1 MKRYTMNFLEKPFRS
16 QGFRWVSTSVST
28 FNILFPHLSIQIK
41 GVQTQA
47 LPHFVFCMIVS
58 VNESIPHF
66 QTKEANFFS
75 CALCSLVLCSIN
87 LFFYLT
93 FYLSFWII
101 FSFFFHFHFSSTLA
115 FCLSHTPITSFLNA
129 CFLFVVYSHHLFPH
143 SLLAHHLPIHCLLM
157 SFAHWAYLCC
167 LLVACHFKFVLVL
180 PTCCLLPT
188 YVTCPSM
195 GVWIFHFPLIFT

>member
-16 QGFRWVSTSVST
+16 QGFRRVSTSVST
-28 FNILFPHLSIQIK
+28 FNSLFPHLSIQIK
-41 GVQTQA
+41 GVQIQA

-75 CALCSLVLCSIN
+75 CALCFLVLCSIN

-93 FYLSFWII
+93 FYLSFCII

-115 FCLSHTPITSFLNA
+115 FCLSHTPITFFLIAYLLITCLFIA
-129 CFLFVVYSHHLFPH
+129 CLCHLLIGPTYD
-143 SLLAHHLPIHCLLM
+143 ACLLLVI
-157 SFAHWAYLCC
+157 SNLCLCC
-167 LLVACHFKFVLVL
+167 LLVVCYLHMSHVQAWVFGF
-180 PTCCLLPT
+180 
-188 YVTCPSM
+188 S
-195 GVWIFHFPLIFT
+195 IFL

>member
-66 QTKEANFFS
+66 QTKEAIFFS

-101 FSFFFHFHFSSTLA
+101 FSFFFIFIFPQRLLFVCRILPSPLSSTPA
-115 FCLSHTPITSFLNA
+115 SCLSYTPITFFLIAYLLITCLFIA
-129 CFLFVVYSHHLFPH
+129 CLCHLLIGPTCV
-143 SLLAHHLPIHCLLM
+143 ACLLLVI
-157 SFAHWAYLCC
+157 SNLCLCC
-167 LLVACHFKFVLVL
+167 LLVVCYLHMSHVQAWVFGF
-180 PTCCLLPT
+180 
-188 YVTCPSM
+188 S
-195 GVWIFHFPLIFT
+195 IFL